1 MASLPVTQTELD
13 ECCRVLD
20 LLSTGGSSLYH
31 SPPLRDF
38 RKCIQPFMGYSQQ
51 VSFGGMGEAAY
62 SEKQAKVKAAAA
74 LRNRARQEDAAF
86 LQKTELRAGR
96 MQRLAELVARN
107 GEGSSSLP
115 LLIDGVGGGDGL
127 LGSTTSS
134 NSTGDDAEACDE
146 TTPSAP
152 PPQLHGGRSC
162 YTCKRRFRDLHH
174 FYDALCPSC
183 ASFNW
188 EKRNATA
195 DLTGRVALVTGA
207 RVKIGFHVTLKLL
220 RCGARVVATSRFPR
234 DAAARF
240 AAQPDFDAWRDKL
253 DVFGLD
259 FRDLPTL
266 EAFCA
271 VLQRDLPRLDI
282 VVNNACQT
290 VRRPTA
296 YYAPL
301 MEIELAH
308 TSSLSPQLLPLLKLE
323 GLFQNERRGT
333 LPSLERGDEASPK
346 QHALLTDGMLGSAMG
361 GKGDLVTALTYSPS
375 SALLSQVPLSHED
388 SALDPSLL
396 PKGMVDVNNQQVDL
410 RRHNSWTMLAEEVG
424 TIELAEVMAI
434 NTMAPFI
441 LCARLKPLLL
451 RGQDGCSKES
461 NSGAMQGAAESPSL
475 AESIL
480 SSAGV
485 GGPTSSAV
493 GGKKQTRGK
502 QTLGGI
508 PPRPRRDKGGG
519 GDIEGGVA
527 SHGVPANLCR
537 FIVNV
542 SSMEGKFYRA
552 KLPTHPH
559 TNMAKAGLNMLT
571 RTCAGEYAENF
582 IYMTAVDT
590 GWSEFFFFFYQI
602 RCLCQNTGFFCLSNN
617 TASLDTSPLA
627 QLTRRI
633 L

>member
-1 MASLPVTQTELD
+1 MTTLPVTQPELD
-13 ECCRVLD
+13 ECCRILD
-20 LLSTGGSSLYH
+20 KLSSSGGLTLYNSS
-31 SPPLRDF
+31 PLRAF
-38 RKCIQPFMGYSQQ
+38 RKCIQPFVGYTQQ
-51 VSFGGMGEAAY
+51 AAFGGMGVEAY
-62 SEKQAKVKAAAA
+62 TEKQTKLKAAAT

-96 MQRLAELVARN
+96 MQRLAELVERN

-115 LLIDGVGGGDGL
+115 LLIDGVGGVDGPP
-127 LGSTTSS
+127 GSSQES
-134 NSTGDDAEACDE
+134 GAEVCEE
-146 TTPSAP
+146 TAP

-174 FYDALCPSC
+174 FYDALCPPC
-183 ASFNW
+183 ASLNW
-188 EKRNATA
+188 TKRNATA
-195 DLTGRVALVTGA
+195 DLSGRVALVTGA

-240 AAQPDFDAWRDKL
+240 AAQPDFETWRGRL

-271 VLQRDLPRLDI
+271 KLHRELPRLDI

-301 MEIELAH
+301 MEAELVPHSA
-308 TSSLSPQLLPLLKLE
+308 LSAQLVPLLKLE
-323 GLFQNERRGT
+323 DLFQRERK
-333 LPSLERGDEASPK
+333 SLQSLVGEKDTSLKP
-346 QHALLTDGMLGSAMG
+346 HPLLTDGMLGNAVG
-361 GKGDLVTALTYSPS
+361 GEGGTSIALPPTPS

-388 SALDPSLL
+388 CSLDPSLL
-396 PKGMVDVNNQQVDL
+396 PRGMVDVNNQQIDL

-441 LCARLKPLLL
+441 LCARLKSLMM
-451 RGQDGCSKES
+451 RGQDLEQRGLAKDDSG
-461 NSGAMQGAAESPSL
+461 GAMTGGSVSPSL

-480 SSAGV
+480 SAGMGEPLSHIIGV
-485 GGPTSSAV
+485 
-493 GGKKQTRGK
+493 KKQTRGK

-508 PPRPRRDKGGG
+508 PPRPRRDRGGG
-519 GDIEGGVA
+519 GDLEGGVA
-527 SHGVPANLCR
+527 SHGVPANQCR

-552 KLPTHPH
+552 KLATHPH

-590 GWSEFFFFFYQI
+590 GWSEYEFLSFMPLCAPFFQLS
-602 RCLCQNTGFFCLSNN
+602 RLSTFCP
-617 TASLDTSPLA
+617 TAQTPFQS
-627 QLTRRI
+627 TRRT